1 MAKNN
6 GNVKKQRQCQKIN
19 IEIMKKIIVLVLLAF
34 IGLSVQAQVKKNKN
48 AKYVTEVNGNCEQC
62 QKRIQKA
69 AFSVEGV
76 KSAVW
81 NIETHQL
88 SVILNEEK
96 TTLLEVK
103 KAIAKVGHD
112 TDEVKA
118 TDADY
123 ENLHHC
129 CLYER
134 EKKR

>member
-1 MAKNN
+1 
-6 GNVKKQRQCQKIN
+6 
-19 IEIMKKIIVLVLLAF
+19 MKKIIVLVLLVFA
-34 IGLSVQAQVKKNKN
+34 GLSGQAQVKKNKN

-69 AFSVEGV
+69 AFSVVGV

-96 TTLLEVK
+96 CTLLEVK

-112 TDEVKA
+112 TDEVKT
-118 TDADY
+118 TDATY

-129 CLYER
+129 CLYDRKE
-134 EKKR
+134 